1 MERIGSHQLYVGIIM
16 FILGSAPLY
25 ELGVEAKQNATLAM
39 LVGAIAGLLLTGM
52 YLYLYHRA
60 PEAGLTELYR
70 LHFGLWIGSGIA
82 FIHGLEL
89 AVEATHLLR
98 DYGYLTTLTLLE
110 TSPGWL
116 MMLIACILAGYT
128 VVKGVEVLFRVIEIL
143 FPLTLTS
150 YILLAVMLYLNKLPD
165 LHRLLPFVGFDVIIR
180 AALPTI
186 MVFPFGQIIVFLAI
200 WNHVREKEKVTRMT
214 LTGYLTVTA
223 MLMYGNAM
231 IMAVLGPQLA
241 KGSSIP
247 LLQVV
252 QLIRLG
258 GFIERLDIIVTLL
271 LFFGLY
277 VKLAIGFMAVVLIMQ
292 PLFKWNRT
300 VCTWVI
306 GTFLFVVALVERNYT
321 MHLWLGAYFMRNYV
335 LIFQFGIPAVML
347 LIGLR
352 RGHSQVPGT
361 VEPETITK

>member
-16 FILGSAPLY
+16 FVLGSAPLY
-25 ELGVEAKQNATLAM
+25 ELGVEAKQNAPLAM
-39 LVGAIAGLLLTGM
+39 LVGALAGLLLVGM

-82 FIHGLEL
+82 FVHGMEL
-89 AVEATHLLR
+89 AFEATHLLR
-98 DYGYLTTLTLLE
+98 EYGYLTTLTLLE
-110 TSPGWL
+110 SAPGWL
-116 MMLIACILAGYT
+116 MMLIACLLAGYT
-128 VVKGVEVLFRVIEIL
+128 VIKGVEVLFRVIEIL

-150 YILLAVMLYLNKLPD
+150 YIMLAVMLYLNKLPD
-165 LHRLLPFVGFDVIIR
+165 LHRLLPFVGFGSIIR

-200 WNHVREKEKVTRMT
+200 WNYVREKQRVTRMT
-214 LTGYLTVTA
+214 LAGYLTVTA
-223 MLMYGNAM
+223 MLTYGNAM

-252 QLIRLG
+252 QLIELG

-277 VKLAIGFMAVVLIMQ
+277 VKLAIGFMAVVLIVQ

-300 VCTWVI
+300 VCAWVI
-306 GTFLFVVALVERNYT
+306 GTLLFTIALLERNYT
-321 MHLWLGAYFMRNYV
+321 THVWLGRYFMNNYV
-335 LIFQFGIPAVML
+335 LIFQLGIPAVML

-352 RGHSQVPGT
+352 RGKTPMPAIDS
-361 VEPETITK
+361 EMIIK